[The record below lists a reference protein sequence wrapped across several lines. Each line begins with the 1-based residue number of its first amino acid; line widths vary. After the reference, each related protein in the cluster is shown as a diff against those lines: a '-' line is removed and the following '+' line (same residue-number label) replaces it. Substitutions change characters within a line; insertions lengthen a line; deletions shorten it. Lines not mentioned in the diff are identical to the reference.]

1 MSTNT
6 NNYKLIKPAQEDFY
20 NVDDFNNNAD
30 IIDSQLKAVSDKA
43 TSALPSSSYT
53 AADILNKLK
62 TVDGANSGLDADLFK
77 GQSIIPIANG
87 GTGANEGKKSQITFV
102 REGMNVVNCKDNYL
116 YNYVAS
122 YNNQEEFDWLPPVLG
137 GWKQVMNFFS
147 SSFLT
152 QLCMMIPGNDESPN
166 ADRDIDLYVRNRY
179 QYSGLWSN
187 WVKLITEKNIATM
200 MNTAFQSGDVSVVKS
215 VQRGVI
221 NIATGMLANTATINA
236 VNTNKAIVIYGGIGY
251 SGNVSNSGTIDS
263 TYLTLTN
270 STTVT
275 ATRQGSSSNIS
286 TTVPYQLIE
295 FY

>member
-1 MSTNT
+1 MAEYTE
-6 NNYKLIKPAQEDFY
+6 NYNLKKPAQEDFY

-62 TVDGANSGLDADLFK
+62 TVDGNGSGLDTDLFK
-77 GQSIIPIANG
+77 GQSIIPVSNG

-122 YNNQEEFDWLPPVLG
+122 YNNQEEFDWLPPVSG

-200 MNTAFQSGDVSVVKS
+200 MNTAFQSGGVSVVKS
-215 VQRGVI
+215 IQRGIIKIDKVTS
-221 NIATGMLANTATINA
+221 ASATIKS
-236 VNTNKAIVIYGGIGY
+236 VNTNKAVVIYTGCNLMYPPGAFEY
-251 SGNVSNSGTIDS
+251 TP
-263 TYLTLTN
+263 YLTLTN

-275 ATRQGSSSNIS
+275 ATRYDAGANYDWH
-286 TTVPYQLIE
+286 TTIVPYQVIE